1 MRALCRLHSESRGA
15 PRLNLLSL
23 LCDEVQIW
31 GDFSML
37 RQLAVAALAV
47 AAVFAMTDSSFA
59 SVKGRSYRVEASD
72 GTNAGVF
79 FDKNGTDMTVHVPG
93 ADIKGKY
100 TEAGD
105 AISVVNGSHVGLDY
119 LGSFVGVQIEIKLG
133 NIVLV
138 PSQMQGFGIG
148 TTGIY
153 TFKALA
159 KN

>member
-1 MRALCRLHSESRGA
+1 
-15 PRLNLLSL
+15 
-23 LCDEVQIW
+23 
-31 GDFSML
+31 
-37 RQLAVAALAV
+37 
-47 AAVFAMTDSSFA
+47 
-59 SVKGRSYRVEASD
+59 
-72 GTNAGVF
+72 
-79 FDKNGTDMTVHVPG
+79 
-93 ADIKGKY
+93 
-100 TEAGD
+100 
-105 AISVVNGSHVGLDY
+105 VNGSHVGLDY

>member
-15 PRLNLLSL
+15 PRLKSLST
-23 LCDEVQIW
+23 LCYEVQFW
-31 GDFSML
+31 GNFSML
-37 RQLAVAALAV
+37 RQLAVAGLAV
-47 AAVFAMTDSSFA
+47 VAVFAMTDNSFA
-59 SVKGRSYRVEASD
+59 SVKGRSYRVETSD
-72 GTNAGVF
+72 GVNAGIF
-79 FDKNGTDMTVHVPG
+79 FDNNGTNMTVHVPG
-93 ADIKGKY
+93 ADIKGTY

-105 AISVVNGSHVGLDY
+105 TISVVNGSHVGLDY
-119 LGSFVGVQIEIKLG
+119 LGSFVGLQVEIKLG

-138 PSQMQGFGIG
+138 PSQMQGIGFG